1 MLDRA
6 ADMLILDSTDRGVVE
21 AGPGVSPGVSCDVDA
36 AEVIS
41 VGVTEELSDVRKVD
55 DTT

>member
-1 MLDRA
+1 VLDRA